1 MNKMNWRVIATCQA
15 SKYEQPFDREIAQF
29 ADLINAADFVNIVIP
44 KENRDRF
51 RIERI

>member
-1 MNKMNWRVIATCQA
+1 MNKMNCRVIMICQG
-15 SKYEQPFDREIAQF
+15 SKFEEPYEREIAQF
-29 ADLINAADFVNIVIP
+29 VYYGDAEDFVNKAMP

>member
-1 MNKMNWRVIATCQA
+1 MKKMNWRVIATCQA
-15 SKYEQPFDREIAQF
+15 SKSEEPYEREIAQF
-29 ADLINAADFVNIVIP
+29 ANLVNAADFVNLVIP